1 MSAADYLLQ
10 VLLIA
15 VAGGLTVF
23 FIVFSFSRSSELR
36 AACGFFARRFPRGNT
51 ARRQWPTLGA
61 EAEELL
67 TWQRV
72 RNAAR
77 VKVSKKR
84 FVTQLP
90 DALDALVS
98 ALRAGYAL
106 PPALELVARET
117 QGMVREV
124 FAALARAHQYQ
135 VPLREAV
142 LRVCAQLRLPE
153 WDLVAQAIEIQG
165 VSGGNIIPTIEEL
178 ARTLRDKI
186 RVDQEVATA
195 TASGRFSGLLIAAL
209 APLSLI
215 GFLIFS
221 PSYMSILLRTELGH
235 LLLAFAALL
244 EVVGFLIIWKMITID
259 Y

>member
-1 MSAADYLLQ
+1 MMDILFQ

-15 VAGGLTVF
+15 CAGGLIGF
-23 FIVFSFSRSSELR
+23 FIVVTLLRSPEVRTTGVSL
-36 AACGFFARRFPRGNT
+36 ARRFPRRN
-51 ARRQWPTLGA
+51 RVIRQWPSLGA
-61 EAEELL
+61 EVD
-67 TWQRV
+67 TWSIMQRV
-72 RNAAR
+72 RNEAHVRFA
-77 VKVSKKR
+77 KKR
-84 FVTQLP
+84 FAGQLP

-117 QGMVREV
+117 QGMVQDV
-124 FAALARAHQYQ
+124 FAALSRAHQYQ
-135 VPLREAV
+135 VPMREAV
-142 LRVCAQLRLPE
+142 KRICTQLRLQE

-165 VSGGNIIPTIEEL
+165 TSGGNIIPTLEEL

-209 APLSLI
+209 APLSLV
-215 GFLIFS
+215 GFMVFS
-221 PSYMSILLRTELGH
+221 PSYMSILLHTELGH
-235 LLLAFAALL
+235 LLLALAALL
-244 EVVGFLIIWKMITID
+244 EVIGFLTIWKLVTID

>member
-1 MSAADYLLQ
+1 MVDSMSQ

-15 VAGGLTVF
+15 SAGGLIGF
-23 FIVFSFSRSSELR
+23 FIVVTLMRASGIRVARS
-36 AACGFFARRFPRGNT
+36 FFARCIPCRKS
-51 ARRQWPTLGA
+51 AHKQWPTLGS
-61 EAEELL
+61 EAERLSVFK
-67 TWQRV
+67 RA
-72 RNAAR
+72 RNGAR
-77 VKVSKKR
+77 VKMAKKR
-84 FVTQLP
+84 FTRQLP

-106 PPALELVARET
+106 PPALELVTRET

-124 FAALARAHQYQ
+124 FMALARAHQYQ

-142 LRVCAQLRLPE
+142 KRICAQLRIPE
-153 WDLVAQAIEIQG
+153 WDLVAQTIEIQG

-178 ARTLRDKI
+178 ARTLRDKL

-215 GFLIFS
+215 GFLLFS
-221 PSYMSILLRTELGH
+221 PSYMSILLHTELGH
-235 LLLAFAALL
+235 LLLALAALL
-244 EVVGFLIIWKMITID
+244 ELVGFFTIWKMVTID